1 MKQLAPVLLLILTLA
16 GCGGSGGGATGPC
29 QAVPQVVTAPP
40 VLLSPQPGAAGV
52 QTSGLSV
59 AISYNPA
66 NDGTLRLVDAAGN
79 TLAGSAFGPVV
90 TPIPPGNT
98 AAASAPQLAA
108 HTTYTVFV
116 DAVYPP
122 AERCTADARSGPTS
136 FQLGSF
142 TTS

>member
-1 MKQLAPVLLLILTLA
+1 MNQLAAVLLALALA
-16 GCGGSGGGATGPC
+16 GCGGSGGTSLPPCGAF
-29 QAVPQVVTAPP
+29 PQIVTAPP
-40 VLLSPQPGAAGV
+40 MLLSPQPGATGV

-79 TLAGSAFGPVV
+79 TLTGSAFGPVV

-98 AAASAPQLAA
+98 AAATAPPLAA
-108 HTTYTVFV
+108 RTTYTVFV

-122 AERCTADARSGPTS
+122 AARCTADARSGPTS
-136 FQLGSF
+136 FQVGSF
-142 TTS
+142 TSA